1 MGFSTSLANEGD
13 EHDDDD
19 DEEEEEEAE
28 EEEEEAMAGGGGGEA
43 GAEALSKRA
52 VKRQRKRE
60 LSEAAAIAAQPIA
73 SGFGHRLLV
82 QMGWG
87 GTGTPLQEGGIA
99 SPVAAVGNGGGGGG
113 TAALAAAGGGGKHR
127 GLGLGAEGE
136 GALEVLSTAEV
147 EAADSHRALS
157 RNEFPQGALE
167 VEATE
172 AADGHGGSSNSK
184 RQRRQKEP
192 TAAITTR
199 IPAAEAVDDPWLAM
213 PRMWR
218 VELRMATPSDEI
230 DVRRALEKTRGVA
243 EVLRAEPVD

>member
-1 MGFSTSLANEGD
+1 
-13 EHDDDD
+13 
-19 DEEEEEEAE
+19 
-28 EEEEEAMAGGGGGEA
+28 MAGGGGGEA

-73 SGFGHRLLV
+73 SGFGHKLLL

-99 SPVAAVGNGGGGGG
+99 SPVAAVANGGGGGG

-136 GALEVLSTAEV
+136 GALEVLAKAEV
-147 EAADSHRALS
+147 EAAK
-157 RNEFPQGALE
+157 
-167 VEATE
+167 

-192 TAAITTR
+192 TASITTR
-199 IPAAEAVDDPWLAM
+199 IPTAEAVDDPWLAM
-213 PRMWR
+213 PRTWR